1 MFVKLEHPPI
11 AKEEYLDISSEE
23 QRAEIAALAE
33 ELRGLR
39 VVHVNSTATG
49 GGVAEILQSMVPL
62 MDSLGLPTERVVVNG
77 NPNFFQATKRIH
89 NLLQGAE
96 GALSERELEAYVDTN
111 RRIAEEFQQR
121 DLQADCWFFHDPQV
135 LPLAGMMAVGPGA
148 LKNWVCHIDLTA
160 PSESTLN
167 SLLPYTRQYHN
178 LFFSLENYVPGGLGE
193 APVHITPPAIDPFT
207 TKNMALDTWEAS
219 AIASAMGIDTGRPL
233 VTQVSRFDLWKD
245 PIGVVEAYRMAR
257 QHIPG
262 LQLALLGISQAID
275 DPEAAGVV
283 GQVEEY
289 AAGDP
294 DVHLYFYPDGLPASI
309 DKVVNAF
316 QVASD
321 VVLQKSVREGFGL
334 TVAEAMW
341 KGKAVIGGNV
351 GGIRVQIEDGLT
363 GYLVDSPRECA
374 ERIVQLVSDGE
385 LKDRVG
391 KAARESV
398 RQKFLLPR
406 LALDYLRVARGV
418 KVLSRV
424 NGHRNGHSTGDN
436 F

>member
-1 MFVKLEHPPI
+1 MFVKLEHPPT
-11 AKEEYLDISSEE
+11 AKEEYLNIACEE
-23 QRAEIAALAE
+23 QRTEITTLAE
-33 ELRGLR
+33 ELKGLR

-49 GGVAEILQSMVPL
+49 GGVAEILQSMVPF
-62 MDSLGLPTERVVVNG
+62 MNSLGLPTERVVVNG
-77 NPNFFQATKRIH
+77 NPDFFQATKRIH

-96 GALSERELEAYVDTN
+96 GTLSESEREAYVETN

-121 DLQADCWFFHDPQV
+121 NLEADCWFFHDPQV
-135 LPLAGMMAVGPGA
+135 LPLAGMLAVGPAA

-167 SLLPYTRQYHN
+167 SLLPYTRHYHN

-193 APVHITPPAIDPFT
+193 APVHIAPPAIDPFT
-207 TKNMALDTWEAS
+207 AKNMALSPSEAT
-219 AIASAMGIDTGRPL
+219 AITAAMGVDPGRPL

-245 PIGVVEAYRMAR
+245 PIGVVEAYRQAR
-257 QHIPG
+257 QRIPG

-275 DPEAAGVV
+275 DPEAASVV
-283 GQVEEY
+283 SQVEEY

-309 DKVVNAF
+309 DEIVNAF

-321 VVLQKSVREGFGL
+321 VVLQKSTREGFGL

-351 GGIRVQIEDGLT
+351 GGIRVQIENGVT
-363 GYLVDSPRECA
+363 GFLVNSPRECA
-374 ERIVQLVSDGE
+374 ERIVQLVSDKE
-385 LKDRVG
+385 LQDRIG
-391 KAARESV
+391 RAARESV

-406 LALDYLRVARGV
+406 LTLDYLRAARGV
-418 KVLSRV
+418 KVLSRM
-424 NGHRNGHSTGDN
+424 NGHRNGHSPEKD